1 MWRHTFV
8 TVVFRRHTALMKLDS
23 LKFKDSLGCIVN
35 SKPVLS
41 SKTLHPKKKKKKRML
56 RKRRLKLLLQ

>member
-1 MWRHTFV
+1 
-8 TVVFRRHTALMKLDS
+8 MKLDS

-41 SKTLHPKKKKKKRML
+41 SKTLHPKKKKEKKNVEKEEVKTVTAVSFL
-56 RKRRLKLLLQ
+56 EFYLCSSG